1 MPHIYRRTIKL
12 DPVNPN
18 LCKILIVDDLPS
30 NLFVIQ
36 SALEHIGA
44 ELLLAESGDAALEI
58 LMSEPEAP
66 ALAILDVQM
75 PGMDGYELAQLI
87 RSQERMRHM
96 PIIFLS
102 AYFNDVES
110 IYKG

>member
-12 DPVNPN
+12 DPVDPH